1 MKRVEVCDPDGV
13 EFTVVRPPYA
23 IWQDQNDGLWR
34 VGKWGRVLLWTG
46 KPKLTD
52 GSYIPM
58 DVKHETK
65 AGAASWLAEFVA
77 GGPEKALYDAA
88 GKPVS
93 GA

>member
-1 MKRVEVCDPDGV
+1 MKRVEVCDSEGI
-13 EFTVVRPPYA
+13 EFTVVPPYA
-23 IWQDQNDGLWR
+23 IWQDQQDGLWR
-34 VGKWGRVLLWTG
+34 VGKWRRILLWTG

-65 AGAASWLAEFVA
+65 AAAESWLADFVSE
-77 GGPEKALYDAA
+77 GPAKTLYGAD